1 GRVRARL
8 VTGAPRRAHPRPRGA
23 REAGGAPRRNA
34 RAPHS
39 AKMIVTERRRRR
51 RIWLQIDDRRVG
63 RSLAIPQNAPIQ
75 PTPSVHRRLD
85 YPAAL
90 GLDPP
95 LEAGAPDL
103 AWESRGRIAMPPAM
117 ASLLSCGAPR
127 CSAGCVMTGT
137 SGPFPI
143 IVICTQAERGRAPSA
158 GTRRNLS
165 VRDERGD
172 LIQAGL
178 DVRLPDTNQ
187 QLQVLR
193 QKQEEA

>member
-63 RSLAIPQNAPIQ
+63 RYLAIPQNAPIQ

-90 GLDPP
+90 GLDRRASTRTSPNVV
-95 LEAGAPDL
+95 
-103 AWESRGRIAMPPAM
+103 SRG
-117 ASLLSCGAPR
+117 
-127 CSAGCVMTGT
+127 
-137 SGPFPI
+137 
-143 IVICTQAERGRAPSA
+143 
-158 GTRRNLS
+158 
-165 VRDERGD
+165 
-172 LIQAGL
+172 
-178 DVRLPDTNQ
+178 
-187 QLQVLR
+187 
-193 QKQEEA
+193 EEATRKANRSR